1 MAISARR
8 NLVLWRHAEAEDVLS
23 ASNDFSRRLTTKGE
37 SQAAIMASWLK
48 RHLPRDSAIIC
59 SPAVRAEQT
68 AQALRLP
75 YQINHHLLP
84 EASISEV
91 LEFVN
96 ELINNSNTHDVLLVG
111 HQPWLGQ
118 VAAYF
123 LQGSLSGV
131 SIKKSAVWWLEQ
143 DLKSGCKFNSN
154 EENRRFKLVAVQS
167 PRFIID

>member
-1 MAISARR
+1 MAISTRR

-37 SQAAIMASWLK
+37 SQVAIMASWLK
-48 RHLPRDSAIIC
+48 RHLPRDTAIIC

>member
-1 MAISARR
+1 MAISTRR

-48 RHLPRDSAIIC
+48 RHLPRDTAIIC
-59 SPAVRAEQT
+59 SPAVRAEET

-84 EASISEV
+84 EASIGEV
-91 LEFVN
+91 LELVN
-96 ELINNSNTHDVLLVG
+96 ELINNSNTNDILLVG

-123 LQGSLSGV
+123 LQGSLLGM

-143 DLKSGCKFNSN
+143 DLESGRKFNGN
-154 EENRRFKLVAVQS
+154 EENQRFKLVAVQS